1 MSTAAAGRAR
11 VSATPGAT
19 KVEDVER
26 KLSLEAARAA
36 VLAVHSAAGLALQ
49 FKNGLRLL
57 RAAEGLCRSAVAVL
71 SAQPAPSASDADV
84 EKAAAAPPRRH
95 RRRRR
100 RTGASRGR
108 TQDSNHA
115 QDEGAAMD
123 VENVEREGEVMVLQ
137 LADGGVVMGDL
148 SELFEEPTPTTGG
161 AASSASVSAS
171 AALASSGGA
180 AASAAAAAAAAA
192 PASEASMVI
201 GGMAFSPELLARM
214 GRLAVRDVRGG
225 LAFSPEELAAG
236 KVLAEKAEL
245 KRMRS
250 SSEPA

>member
-19 KVEDVER
+19 KAEDVER

-36 VLAVHSAAGLALQ
+36 VLAVHSAAGLALP

-84 EKAAAAPPRRH
+84 EKDAAAPPRRR

-123 VENVEREGEVMVLQ
+123 VEREGGVMVLQ

-161 AASSASVSAS
+161 ATSSASVPASAS

-192 PASEASMVI
+192 PASEASVASEASSTVVI
-201 GGMAFSPELLARM
+201 GGKAFPAELLAR
-214 GRLAVRDVRGG
+214 
-225 LAFSPEELAAG
+225 ELARFEAG
-236 KVLAEKAEL
+236 RARYADAGWLS
-245 KRMRS
+245 RRS
-250 SSEPA
+250 SRRRGEGGDG